1 MDITQIVRV
10 GYGYYP
16 NPTRIKNKKI
26 KNKTINLSHRH
37 SHSLCLS
44 SVLTDSWSLSLSQVS
59 ANPHHHSLSLSLS
72 PLIASCCGK
81 VLSPTYTCIYWFWHR
96 FGTWFSFLVLCEST
110 WPFYHSLSLSKWLIL
125 FPSFA
130 SLVSKEKSFLWVSR
144 FTCSLLVVY
153 LCCLIEFIVWV
164 CVRFWF

>member
-44 SVLTDSWSLSLSQVS
+44 SVLTDSWSLSLSPVS
-59 ANPHHHSLSLSLS
+59 ANPHHHSLSLS

-81 VLSPTYTCIYWFWHR
+81 VLSLTYTCIYWFWHR

-130 SLVSKEKSFLWVSR
+130 SLVSKEKSFLWVSG